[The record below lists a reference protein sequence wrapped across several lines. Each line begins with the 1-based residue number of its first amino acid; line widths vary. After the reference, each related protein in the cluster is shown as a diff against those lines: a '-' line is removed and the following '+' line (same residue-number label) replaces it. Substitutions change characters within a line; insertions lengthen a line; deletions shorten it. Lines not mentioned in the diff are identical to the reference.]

1 MKKKRATAA
10 AADQA
15 LANWT
20 ALNAV
25 LRSTTDE
32 AVVARLLEQEKAGEN
47 RLTFTL
53 RIHARLSKLRRERE
67 RRALVG
73 GTR

>member
-1 MKKKRATAA
+1 MKKTRATA
-10 AADQA
+10 A

-20 ALNAV
+20 ALNDA
-25 LRSTTDE
+25 LRATTDE
-32 AVVARLLEQEKAGEN
+32 ATVARLLAAERSGEN

-73 GTR
+73 GLK